1 MKLEHFGMAEPG
13 ACRLVFT
20 ADAAELDAALQAVQA
35 APDAPAD
42 EADRMTEAVN
52 RAILSGFSALYE
64 ELVETHHLVPLTD
77 PDFALLAVDRAQGFR
92 AGAEFFCLPPLEL
105 ERYTGFV
112 QPVQPRPI
120 RQLTL
125 ELEVNA
131 RHGDEDRAADAA
143 GKAALRRR
151 VAAELYAQRCAQARQ
166 LARQELVY
174 QLGGCVKGPLPK
186 QLVAGNYFAQQRQF
200 NLRLQANNVNFD
212 QYLQVRHQT
221 VEQFRAELHA
231 QAEQKLRGQLGLLM
245 VAEQEQLWPAP
256 AEVDAALAAYK
267 GERTFPANDTR
278 RLRQD
283 IASRRALDFVAAHSV
298 LTDPPAEPVLEAA
311 E

>member
-20 ADAAELDAALQAVQA
+20 ASAVELDAALQAVQA

-245 VAEQEQLWPAP
+245 VAEQEQLWPTP

-267 GERTFPANDTR
+267 GERTFPTNDTR

>member
-20 ADAAELDAALQAVQA
+20 ASAVELDAALQAVQA

-42 EADRMTEAVN
+42 EADQMTEAVN

-256 AEVDAALAAYK
+256 AEVDAALASYK

-298 LTDPPAEPVLEAA
+298 LTDPPADPVLEAA

>member
-20 ADAAELDAALQAVQA
+20 ADAAELDAALRAVQA

-42 EADRMTEAVN
+42 KDDQMTAAVN
-52 RAILSGFSALYE
+52 RAILSGFSTLYE
-64 ELVETHHLVPLTD
+64 KLVETHHLVPLTD
-77 PDFALLAVDRAQGFR
+77 PDFALLAVDRTQGFR

-131 RHGDEDRAADAA
+131 HHGDEDRAADAA

-245 VAEQEQLWPAP
+245 VAEQERLWPTP
-256 AEVDAALAAYK
+256 AEVDAALAAYQ

-278 RLRQD
+278 RMSQD
-283 IASRRALDFVAAHSV
+283 IASRRALDFVAAHST
-298 LTDPPAEPVLEAA
+298 LTDPPTEPVLEAA

>member
-20 ADAAELDAALQAVQA
+20 ASAVELDAALQAVQA

-64 ELVETHHLVPLTD
+64 ELVETHRLVPLTD
-77 PDFALLAVDRAQGFR
+77 PDFALLAVDRAKGFR

-131 RHGDEDRAADAA
+131 RHGEEDRAADAA

-151 VAAELYAQRCAQARQ
+151 VAAERYAQRCAQARQ

>member
-20 ADAAELDAALQAVQA
+20 ASAVELDAALQAVQA
-35 APDAPAD
+35 APDAPTD
-42 EADRMTEAVN
+42 EADQMTEAVN

-245 VAEQEQLWPAP
+245 VAEQEQLWPAS

-278 RLRQD
+278 RLCQD

>member
-20 ADAAELDAALQAVQA
+20 ASAVELDAALQAVQA

-278 RLRQD
+278 KLRQD

>member
-20 ADAAELDAALQAVQA
+20 ASAVELDAALQAVQA

-42 EADRMTEAVN
+42 EADQMAAAVN
-52 RAILSGFSALYE
+52 RAILSGFSTLYE

-174 QLGGCVKGPLPK
+174 QLGGCVKGSLPK